1 MTVEDILD
9 AKVGSNQVTAIY
21 LGSTLV
27 WPTSGA
33 LTYVITG
40 AQLNFSRGS
49 ALDAGEVDSDYSG
62 NYAWVTGTVVPYRGD
77 EPQTPL
83 TNVMLVP
90 TVTNTTDFVVR
101 DTYYIYGHNLGT
113 TPTSAIKETSVDVT
127 YKTSDS
133 FRVGSTVTQTRNIE
147 TITDGTP
154 FVVDGTPYE
163 TVDPIAETYWIVMN
177 LSQYGN
183 RMYPCPAYGN
193 PSVSLVC
200 YGGHDEATFSHT
212 PWQEFTPRIHSFSS
226 GSSYTVNEETNYGE
240 YPPVQVGQSE
250 PVNDDLSENIELTY
264 SSVGGSGWASYNY
277 NSDTLTIDNAG
288 TYEYEL
294 TRSVIITATN
304 GDKEESVTAYQHRNI
319 LETVIES
326 FDLSV
331 AIRDVGTF
339 PDIGGTFYVDYIS
352 RRTYQNE
359 YTSGTRTPAATE
371 AFTSDVLASYFITP
385 SVNEVSGVGSF
396 TIDVDANESYVSVR
410 TGVVEIQAQDRTGQY
425 ATDSKIQDT
434 KTVPATLE
442 GITIVKES
450 GDWVIGTIKTSQIP
464 LGPVSGIIIARK
476 SENVV
481 DAHVTYGNIQWSYA
495 TNPGTT
501 PPEMANFNDSGTQ
514 TMTGG
519 VTLTVTPYG
528 GEPHD
533 YYGYWLI
540 TPTFPNGVTPR
551 TLLAIS
557 SISTF
562 TVLE

>member
-83 TNVMLVP
+83 TDVMLVP

-113 TPTSAIKETSVDVT
+113 TPTATIKETSVDVT
-127 YKTSDS
+127 YKTSDP

-154 FVVDGTPYE
+154 YIVDGTPYE
-163 TVDPIAETYWIVMN
+163 TVDPVPNTYWVVLN

-226 GSSYTVNEETNYGE
+226 GSSYTVNEETDYGE

-250 PVNDDLSENIELTY
+250 GVNDDLSENIELTF
-264 SSVGGSGWASYNY
+264 SPNGGSGWASYDY
-277 NSDTLTIDNAG
+277 TRDLLTIDNAG
-288 TYEYEL
+288 TTEYQL
-294 TRSVIITATN
+294 RRYVTITATN
-304 GDKEESVTAYQHRNI
+304 NNVTESVTAYQQGNFPETTDYYVSIVINEELNI
-319 LETVIES
+319 PYEGGVFTASYES
-326 FDLSV
+326 NIV
-331 AIRDVGTF
+331 T
-339 PDIGGTFYVDYIS
+339 T
-352 RRTYQNE
+352 
-359 YTSGTRTPAATE
+359 YTSGTPTNPMPVNAEVT
-371 AFTSDVLASYFITP
+371 ASSNVTLDMEEP
-385 SVNEVSGVGSF
+385 VVSGSGLLFFSV
-396 TIDVDANESYVSVR
+396 APNESTTLWQTVTITLNASGHTATATANQEPQPVITVPSARVYPTLDENNRPCLNFKMTYGQFPSG
-410 TGVVEIQAQDRTGQY
+410 GVVLSGVQY
-425 ATDSKIQDT
+425 WYLLEDSS
-434 KTVPATLE
+434 
-442 GITIVKES
+442 S
-450 GDWVIGTIKTSQIP
+450 GEPTPISIGTVNISQDEQMVVVRQVP
-464 LGPVSGIIIARK
+464 YLPGSSGLHYFSATAVSSIGK
-476 SENVV
+476 SN
-481 DAHVTYGNIQWSYA
+481 T
-495 TNPGTT
+495 
-501 PPEMANFNDSGTQ
+501 
-514 TMTGG
+514 
-519 VTLTVTPYG
+519 
-528 GEPHD
+528 
-533 YYGYWLI
+533 
-540 TPTFPNGVTPR
+540 TFPTDYFDVME
-551 TLLAIS
+551 L
-557 SISTF
+557 
-562 TVLE
+562 